1 MLTFALEEDV
11 VIIDE
16 YWTEDQQTNE
26 YKAYMPKGVEKL
38 AAKKRVRKRT
48 IYNAEEAPPN

>member
-1 MLTFALEEDV
+1 M

-48 IYNAEEAPPN
+48 IYNGEEAPPN